1 MQTLERQPEPEETF
15 KFTPV
20 QAGYIEEKLNQVRPH
35 EQIGYLMIPVR
46 LEEQIL
52 YKNGLQERGF
62 KTFGEDEEAIL
73 MNLYKDFELCQ
84 KKMKKQSDESN
95 YGAGKLS
102 LFVAVTEELKCYGK
116 MFSRLV
122 PPFMLAP
129 PNI

>member
-84 KKMKKQSDESN
+84 KKMKK
-95 YGAGKLS
+95 K
-102 LFVAVTEELKCYGK
+102 
-116 MFSRLV
+116 
-122 PPFMLAP
+122 
-129 PNI
+129 